1 MKALRLGMKLGDW
14 KKFIYNKSAIVI
26 GEGLITEREN
36 AKDII
41 LPMAFLVLANE
52 EHIFFF

>member
-52 EHIFFF
+52 EHLFFF